1 MTLFRPLGYVP
12 VQEAIV
18 RAALFWLPEDMAA
31 LEAAA
36 ADELAINNKS
46 NADID
51 AVTPVEKL
59 AIALRAQPL
68 ISERLRMRTV
78 DFLIQ
83 TEHRLRSILHKGV
96 LTAYYFGSL
105 FDQSRQAVSSE
116 FWATME
122 ADGVLMSGTYSPF
135 GKPRSWSDTPRS
147 YPLFFLESE
156 LAALLNDDLKPPSPS
171 SHASNEL
178 RGGEDKIRDEL
189 RRSAPKSV
197 SGPGAKTR
205 GVLEA
210 INKLWPD
217 GIPAGLSAKERNN
230 AILVWLRSKGYS
242 IPSNPERTIQRVL
255 KAR

>member
-18 RAALFWLPEDMAA
+18 RAALFWFPEDVAA

-59 AIALRAQPL
+59 ARALRAQPL
-68 ISERLRMRTV
+68 ISAGLRMRTV

-83 TEHRLRSILHKGV
+83 TEHRLRNILHKGV
-96 LTAYYFGSL
+96 VRAYYFGGL
-105 FDQSRQAVSSE
+105 FDQGRQAVSSE

-135 GKPRSWSDTPRS
+135 GKPRSWRDTPRS

-156 LAALLNDDLKPPSPS
+156 LAALQSDDLKPPSPS
-171 SHASNEL
+171 AHASNEL
-178 RGGEDKIRDEL
+178 RDKSRDKL
-189 RRSAPKSV
+189 RRGAPKSV

-210 INKLWPD
+210 INELWPD

>member
-18 RAALFWLPEDMAA
+18 RPALLWFPEDMAA

-36 ADELAINNKS
+36 GDELAINNRS

-59 AIALRAQPL
+59 ARALRAQPL
-68 ISERLRMRTV
+68 ISEGLRMRTV

-83 TEHRLRSILHKGV
+83 TEHRLRNILHKGV
-96 LTAYYFGSL
+96 LTAYYFGGL
-105 FDQSRQAVSSE
+105 FDQGRQAVSSE

-122 ADGVLMSGTYSPF
+122 ADGVLTSGTYYPF

-147 YPLFFLESE
+147 YPLFFLELE
-156 LAALLNDDLKPPSPS
+156 LAALPSDDLKAPSPS
-171 SHASNEL
+171 ANASNEL
-178 RGGEDKIRDEL
+178 RGGVDKSRDES
-189 RRSAPKSV
+189 RRAAPKSV
-197 SGPGAKTR
+197 SAPGAKTR

-210 INKLWPD
+210 INELWPD
-217 GIPAGLSAKERNN
+217 GIPEGSARRNATTRSSCGFAPRDTPSHQIRSAPSKEC
-230 AILVWLRSKGYS
+230 
-242 IPSNPERTIQRVL
+242 
-255 KAR
+255 